1 MLSAFVKSHFNLFDF
16 ATVKIAAYLF
26 EEFAEFDLTDDFGI
40 PAITG
45 YIKLIHNNN
54 NKLVNDKNLF
64 INR

>member
-1 MLSAFVKSHFNLFDF
+1 MFDF